1 MSSSKYVTFF
11 EVRYVKAGETETVC
25 GELVESKG
33 RFASREAAEAFAAD
47 KQIQRYVGPVGAR
60 TLGMVP
66 AEVVA
71 LQAARAIA
79 RKWGMGY

>member
-1 MSSSKYVTFF
+1 MASKYVTFF

-33 RFASREAAEAFAAD
+33 RFASREAAEAFAAE
-47 KQIQRYVGPVGAR
+47 KQTQKYIAPG

-66 AEVVA
+66 ATVA
-71 LQAARAIA
+71 ELRAARAVA
-79 RKWGMGY
+79 RHWGLGY